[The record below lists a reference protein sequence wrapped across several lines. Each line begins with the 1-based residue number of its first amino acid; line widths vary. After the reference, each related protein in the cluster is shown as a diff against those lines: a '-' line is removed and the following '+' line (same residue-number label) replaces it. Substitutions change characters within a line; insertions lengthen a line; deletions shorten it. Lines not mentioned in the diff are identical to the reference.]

1 MKCPKTL
8 SFCTNLKYNIYVIVM
23 SRKAKENER

>member
-8 SFCTNLKYNIYVIVM
+8 SFYTNLKYNVYIIAM